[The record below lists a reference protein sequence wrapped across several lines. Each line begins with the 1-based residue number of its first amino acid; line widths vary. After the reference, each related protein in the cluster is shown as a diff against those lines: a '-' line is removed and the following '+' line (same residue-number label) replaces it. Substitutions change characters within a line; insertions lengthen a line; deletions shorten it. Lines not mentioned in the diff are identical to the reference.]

1 MALMMTSMQFR
12 SEVEPILNKVVDGLY
27 LKQQQQYK
35 EVFDDVNGIPRA
47 YHEEPYLF
55 GLPAAPLMPEGT
67 AVIYDQGGEL
77 YRSRFIYVNYGLA
90 FALTKILVEDGEAI
104 PFAKTFSEFLTR
116 SMIERQEIDGANV
129 LNRAFNAAYPGGD
142 GVAFMSAS
150 HPTASG
156 GVQSNLLNS
165 PAALSYTSL
174 VQILQQ
180 IDKARDAVGNYVNLS
195 TKQLIVSPDNDFEAE
210 TILNSVLQSSN
221 ANNGI
226 NAVKSMNRL
235 KKKVMLSRLTSTTAW
250 FVQTDSEYGLRFFW
264 RRRPD
269 KSMYGDFETDSMRYK
284 QTMRYITGAPTDWRA
299 GYGTP
304 GQ

>member
-27 LKQQQQYK
+27 LKQAQQYK
-35 EVFDDVNGIPRA
+35 QVFEDVNGIPRA
-47 YHEEPYLF
+47 YHEEPYLY

-67 AVIYDQGGEL
+67 AVVYNQGGEL
-77 YRSRFIYVNYGLA
+77 YRARFIYLNYGLA

-104 PFAKTFSEFLTR
+104 SFAKTFSEFLTKAL
-116 SMIERQEIDGANV
+116 IERQEIDGANV
-129 LNRAFNAAYPGGD
+129 LNRSFNAAYPGGD
-142 GVAFMSAS
+142 GAAFISAS
-150 HPTASG
+150 HPAANG

-165 PAALSYTSL
+165 AAALSYTSL
-174 VQILQQ
+174 VQMLQQ
-180 IDKARDAVGNYVNLS
+180 IDKARDAVGNYINLDA
-195 TKQLIVSPDNDFEAE
+195 KQLIVSPDNDFEAE

-226 NAVKSMNRL
+226 NAIKSQGRL

-250 FVQTDSEYGLRFFW
+250 WIQTSADYGLRYFW

-269 KSMYGDFETDSMRYK
+269 KSMYGDFETDSMKYK
-284 QTMRYITGAPTDWRA
+284 QTMRYVTAAPTEWRS
-299 GYGTP
+299 GFGTP